1 MSNISFN
8 GKLTLLLVSSL
19 TIMSIITISPALPN
33 MKVHFS
39 DVPNI
44 DFWVRI
50 VMTVPALIIAI
61 IAPFA
66 GRLIDRYGR
75 LKLLWGALVLYGLSG
90 LSGLLIDDIYLL
102 LFSRVL
108 LGVAVGTSMTIV
120 ITLVADYFEGMERQ
134 KFLGLQVA
142 FMSVGGILFIGLGGF
157 LADFSWRYPFV
168 LYGLAMIV
176 LPMSILFLKEPEK
189 VIKVSNNQ
197 TADKAPKFLLLLYIN
212 TMIMWIIF
220 FFIPVQVPFYLN
232 EIGIEKA
239 SLIGAAIALSTA
251 FSAISAISFSRIKNR
266 ISFVMVYTIGYL
278 LMGLGFYILSLSNS
292 YIMVVIAMIIC
303 GLGMG
308 IMIPN
313 TNLWVMKLVPLS
325 IRGREIGKLT
335 TFWFMGQF
343 ISPFI
348 LLLLLGQMSS
358 QSVFKMAAIILVL
371 LAIGFRLLLT
381 SSSVKE
387 LMQES

>member
-1 MSNISFN
+1 
-8 GKLTLLLVSSL
+8 
-19 TIMSIITISPALPN
+19 MSIITISPALPN